1 MKTLKTLCF
10 KSTLLIVCL
19 IFSSFS
25 PKFQTYTNNS
35 YALSIEDALKRN
47 MISCDIES
55 KGGHTGNCVDMRV
68 KNLTSNKL
76 IVKLESG
83 RNLVSLDT
91 NSQDILVV
99 KEELFVLNPSQAQQK
114 EVFGFCSESHKS
126 APNKADLFT
135 LGEMKDKNIVKLTQ
149 YLAANKYPIS
159 AMQDAIWTLTNNRPV
174 ASIFHANRDS
184 IEDLQE
190 FVAQFTKSMSPW
202 YAIQYTEPDS
212 GMASNTAKSIHGNIE
227 ARLPKNTVVKI
238 VVYDMFNVSQLRT
251 EVVTTANA
259 NEHPFS
265 VNVLSLPKGRYYI
278 GFYTLGGRL
287 DEKVFSI

>member
-19 IFSSFS
+19 IFASFS
-25 PKFQTYTNNS
+25 PKYLTYSNNS
-35 YALSIEDALKRN
+35 YALSIEDAVKRN
-47 MISCDIES
+47 MISCAIES
-55 KGGHTGNCVDMRV
+55 KGGHTGNCVNMSV
-68 KNLTSNKL
+68 KNLTSTKL

-99 KEELFVLNPSQAQQK
+99 KEELFVLNPSQTQHK
-114 EVFGFCSESHKS
+114 EIFGFCSESHKS
-126 APNKADLFT
+126 EPNKSDLFT
-135 LGEMKDKNIVKLTQ
+135 IGEMKDKNIVKLTQ
-149 YLAANKYPIS
+149 HLAANKYPIS
-159 AMQDAIWTLTNNRPV
+159 AMQDAIWSLTNNRPV

-184 IEDLQE
+184 IENLQE

-202 YAIQYTEPDS
+202 YSIEYTEPDS
-212 GMASNTAKSIHGNIE
+212 GMASNTAKNIHGNVE

-238 VVYDMFNVSQLRT
+238 VVYDMLNISQIRT
-251 EVVTTANA
+251 EMVTSETANK
-259 NEHPFS
+259 HPFS
-265 VNVLSLPKGRYYI
+265 VNVLSLPKGRYHI

>member
-19 IFSSFS
+19 IFASFS
-25 PKFQTYTNNS
+25 PKYLTYTNQS
-35 YALSIEDALKRN
+35 YALSIEDAVKRN
-47 MISCDIES
+47 MILCVIES
-55 KGGHTGNCVDMRV
+55 KGGHTGNCVDMNV
-68 KNLTSNKL
+68 KNLTSTKL

-99 KEELFVLNPSQAQQK
+99 KEELFVLNPSQNQQK
-114 EVFGFCSESHKS
+114 EIFGFCSESHKS
-126 APNKADLFT
+126 EPHKSELFT
-135 LGEMKDKNIVKLTQ
+135 IGEMKDKNIIKLTQ

-159 AMQDAIWTLTNNRPV
+159 AMQDAIWTMTNDRPI
-174 ASIFHANRDS
+174 ASIFHNNRDS
-184 IEDLQE
+184 IENLQE
-190 FVAQFTKSMSPW
+190 FVAQFTKTMSPW
-202 YAIQYTEPDS
+202 YSIEYTEPDS
-212 GMASNTAKSIHGNIE
+212 GLASNVAKNIHGNIDV
-227 ARLPKNTVVKI
+227 RLAKNTVVKI
-238 VVYDMFNVSQLRT
+238 VVYDKFNIPQLRT
-251 EVVTTANA
+251 EILTSEQA

-265 VNVLSLPKGRYYI
+265 VNVQALPRGRYHI